1 MLGFLKQQGAQKI
14 LVVILLLLLLIAI
27 PITIRFGAQQQ
38 QTTSQHANTGGD
50 NTDSCGLVTVK
61 FAEQPAACTG
71 SASVNPVVPSLSS
84 YTTTATLTNTSSK
97 TVSFGW
103 VWAAHFC
110 PKGSDRTGSN
120 LACLL
125 NTVLA
130 KGECT
135 LAPGQSCD
143 AVSNAISPSV
153 AGFSGQACGFYQN
166 DFSFI
171 TKDLQCTYGSYDNVS
186 TAPGGFSW
194 CNAGHD
200 CTTVTPTPTET
211 PTPTPTPSETPT
223 PTPTPTVTPTETPT
237 PTPTQVVTPTPTQGV
252 TPTPTP
258 QPTLP
263 PTGPGNTL
271 VGIGVAGGVLAVVGV
286 ALLLAL

>member
-1 MLGFLKQQGAQKI
+1 MFGFLKQQGTQKI
-14 LVVILLLLLLIAI
+14 LVIVLLLLLLVAI
-27 PITIRFGAQQQ
+27 PITIKFGAQQQ
-38 QTTSQHANTGGD
+38 QTVSQHANTGGD

-61 FAEQPAACTG
+61 FAEQPSACTG

-84 YTTTATLTNTSSK
+84 YTTTATLTNNSSK
-97 TVSFGW
+97 TVSLGW

-110 PKGSDRTGSN
+110 PLGSDRTGSN

-125 NTVLA
+125 NADLA

-135 LAPGQSCD
+135 LAPGQSCTAD
-143 AVSNAISPSV
+143 SHTLSPSV
-153 AGFSGQACGFYQN
+153 AGFSSQACGYYQN

-200 CTTVTPTPTET
+200 CTTVTPTPTPT
-211 PTPTPTPSETPT
+211 ITLTPTPTPSETPT
-223 PTPTPTVTPTETPT
+223 PTSTPTVTPTQSP
-237 PTPTQVVTPTPTQGV
+237 TPTPTQGV
-252 TPTPTP
+252 TPTPTQGVTPTP

-263 PTGPGNTL
+263 PTGPGDTL
-271 VGIGVAGGVLAVVGV
+271 VGIGIAGAVVTAIGA
-286 ALLLAL
+286 ALLMGL